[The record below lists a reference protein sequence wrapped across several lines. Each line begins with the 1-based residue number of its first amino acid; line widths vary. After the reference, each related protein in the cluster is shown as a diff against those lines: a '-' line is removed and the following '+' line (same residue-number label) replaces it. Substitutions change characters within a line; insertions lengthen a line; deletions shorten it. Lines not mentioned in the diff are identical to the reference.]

1 MPFVLLR
8 LWPERNFAVPKIFK
22 LGKSIPGFFFLKL
35 AK

>member
-8 LWPERNFAVPKIFK
+8 LWPERNFAAPKICK
-22 LGKSIPGFFFLKL
+22 LGESIPGFFFLKP